1 MAARRSR
8 KRRRRGRFSFLYKLL
23 SVVLI
28 LCAIAAACIIFFRVE
43 DVVVVGSTVYTDQEI
58 VDVAGV
64 EQGDNLFL
72 VKKIQTGK
80 RLVSQL
86 PYLDTVNI
94 RRVLPSTLMITVTE
108 CVPLGVLEGED
119 GTWWLVDRS
128 CKLLEQGGSELA
140 GQYAQI
146 RGLTALMPSA
156 GSALAVSVEESSKL
170 DSLKQLLSAMD
181 EWELLEQVESID
193 LSGSSEV
200 QMAYDGRFTVRLPL
214 YSDDLHL
221 LTHTLREVVDYLDA
235 GQTGTIDLTGERA
248 RFIPS

>member
-1 MAARRSR
+1 
-8 KRRRRGRFSFLYKLL
+8 
-23 SVVLI
+23 
-28 LCAIAAACIIFFRVE
+28 
-43 DVVVVGSTVYTDQEI
+43 
-58 VDVAGV
+58 
-64 EQGDNLFL
+64 
-72 VKKIQTGK
+72 
-80 RLVSQL
+80 
-86 PYLDTVNI
+86 
-94 RRVLPSTLMITVTE
+94 
-108 CVPLGVLEGED
+108 
-119 GTWWLVDRS
+119 
-128 CKLLEQGGSELA
+128 
-140 GQYAQI
+140 
-146 RGLTALMPSA
+146 MPSA

-170 DSLKQLLSAMD
+170 DCLKQLLSAMD